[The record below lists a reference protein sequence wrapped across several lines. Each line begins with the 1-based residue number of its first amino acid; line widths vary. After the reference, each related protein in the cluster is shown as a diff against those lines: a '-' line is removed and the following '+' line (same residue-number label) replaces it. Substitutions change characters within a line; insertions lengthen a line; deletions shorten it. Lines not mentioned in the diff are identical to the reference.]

1 MWFAHE
7 SCSMKKTE
15 GEERASQNQM
25 TAGFYCPAMKFGFLA
40 RSWESGKASEPR
52 IDRRRH
58 VLWEDDSS
66 LGAEDGWFWADT

>member
-1 MWFAHE
+1 
-7 SCSMKKTE
+7 
-15 GEERASQNQM
+15 M

-52 IDRRRH
+52 IDGGRH

-66 LGAEDGWFWADT
+66 LRAEDGWFWADT